1 MTLYLIGLGLGDEK
15 DISIKGLEIVK
26 KCSSVYLE
34 DYTSKLSSSISNM
47 EKLYGREIIPASR
60 NLIEKNAEDTIL
72 KEAKTNDVALLV
84 VGDPFGATTHSDI
97 FLRAKELKI
106 KIKVLHN
113 ASILNAIGITGL
125 ELYKFGKTTSIPYPE
140 KSFFPETAYDVI
152 KQNQKQGLH
161 TLCLLDIK
169 SDQNRFMTI
178 NEAIEVLLE
187 IEKKRKEK
195 VFSRKTICVGC
206 ARIGQD
212 STKIKFGTADELLKE
227 SFGLPLHCLI
237 IPGKLHFI
245 EEDMLK
251 KWNK

>member
-161 TLCLLDIK
+161 TLCLLPEYSLPVHK
-169 SDQNRFMTI
+169 
-178 NEAIEVLLE
+178 LL
-187 IEKKRKEK
+187 
-195 VFSRKTICVGC
+195 
-206 ARIGQD
+206 ARYSHDKG
-212 STKIKFGTADELLKE
+212 
-227 SFGLPLHCLI
+227 
-237 IPGKLHFI
+237 
-245 EEDMLK
+245 
-251 KWNK
+251 